1 MKKLLLTSQFKNMVK
16 ELEAILPKPAN
27 ELTVAFIPTAAD
39 VYEEKP
45 WMYADRDELTKLGL
59 HVFDL
64 SLKDKTKQEIEDA
77 LSNVDIIF
85 VAGGNTFYLLDQA
98 RKTGFVEIVPKL
110 VEKGVIYI
118 GSSAGS
124 YLTCPTIEA
133 ATWKNQD
140 KNIIGM
146 TDFTA
151 LSLVPFLLFVHYKPE
166 HNDLLKQEIPKTKYP
181 VRILKDDQAIL
192 AIDNEYKFVGQ
203 GEEVNINL

>member
-1 MKKLLLTSQFKNMVK
+1 MKTLFLTSQFKNMVK
-16 ELEAILPKPAN
+16 ELKAVLPKPAN
-27 ELTVAFIPTAAD
+27 ELSCAFIPTAAD

-45 WMYADRDELTKLGL
+45 WMYADRDELIKLGL
-59 HVFDL
+59 NVFDL
-64 SLKDKTKQEIEDA
+64 PLKGKTKQEIEEA

-85 VAGGNTFYLLDQA
+85 VAGGNTFYLLDEA
-98 RKTGFVEIVPKL
+98 RKSGFVEIIPKL

-124 YLTCPTIEA
+124 YLACPTIEA

-151 LSLVPFLLFVHYKPE
+151 LNLVPFILFVHYKPE

-192 AIDNEYKFVGQ
+192 VLDNKYKFVGQ
-203 GEEVNINL
+203 SEEIKI